1 MDGEVVTMV
10 RNFRKG
16 DSWESVIL
24 NFSDVQKIQR
34 KIRELNKGI
43 LEESLRDATNLL
55 ASYAGPYESRTGRLT
70 QLAMFLASKRIVDIR
85 TTYEEFLRSKI
96 WRARDGRENRSDPET
111 EGGVESP
118 SFATGVQ
125 EAV

>member
-16 DSWESVIL
+16 DGWESVIL
-24 NFSDVQKIQR
+24 NYADIQKIQR
-34 KIRELNKGI
+34 KTRELNKGI
-43 LEESLRDATNLL
+43 LEESLRDATKLL
-55 ASYAGPYESRTGRLT
+55 ASYAGPYESRTQRLC

-96 WRARDGRENRSDPET
+96 WRARDSNNGYS
-111 EGGVESP
+111 EGPQQSSE
-118 SFATGVQ
+118 